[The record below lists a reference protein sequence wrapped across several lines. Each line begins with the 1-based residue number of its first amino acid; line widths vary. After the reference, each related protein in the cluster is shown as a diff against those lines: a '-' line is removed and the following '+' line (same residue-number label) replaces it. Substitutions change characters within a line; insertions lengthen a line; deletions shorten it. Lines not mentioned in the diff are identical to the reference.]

1 MLQSCEGCLEVLT
14 NARRLGF
21 TKIEF
26 NVDSMV
32 MAQVLRTRV
41 EGSSLESSLIGR
53 ICRMQELEWEV
64 MV

>member
-1 MLQSCEGCLEVLT
+1 MLRSCEGCLEVLT

-26 NVDSMV
+26 NVNSTV
-32 MAQVLRTRV
+32 VAQVLRTRV
-41 EGSSLESSLIGR
+41 KGSSLERSLMGR